1 MCESSIKFSLFVI
14 LCILVAPFSSAVE
27 TLKPLGE
34 QSELILRQ
42 TAMPVLDETHLGRI
56 LTRHYNQ
63 GLGGPESWRKIESSR
78 VTGSLNVDG
87 RELEMAAYQKKP
99 NLIKIILVSENGSLM
114 LGYDGEQAWR
124 HLPNTKDESAAPMA
138 VEEARRFI
146 HVALFGNYLLY
157 PYRLGK
163 TNSFIDTVPV
173 NGNICHQ
180 IRVTLETD
188 FQIDY
193 YIDIRTYLET
203 KVVHFDV
210 KNKTTK
216 STVFSDYRWEAG
228 MPVAQKVVS
237 YENGELVSR
246 LDIEEVQINTG
257 VMPWMF
263 KIPR

>member
-1 MCESSIKFSLFVI
+1 MCESSIKFSLFGI
-14 LCILVAPFSSAVE
+14 LCMLIAPFSFAVE

-42 TAMPVLDETHLGRI
+42 TAMPVLDETHLGKI
-56 LTRHYNQ
+56 LNRHYNQ
-63 GLGGPESWRKIESSR
+63 GLGGPENWEKIESLR
-78 VTGSLNVDG
+78 VTGSLYVGD

-99 NLIKIILVSENGSLM
+99 NLIKMTLVSKNGSLI

-124 HLPNTKDESAAPMA
+124 HLPNTKDESAAPM
-138 VEEARRFI
+138 VSEEARRFV
-146 HVALFGNYLLY
+146 HVSSFGNFLLY

-163 TNSFIDTVPV
+163 TISFIDTVPL

-203 KVVHFDV
+203 KVVNFDIE
-210 KNKTTK
+210 NQRTN
-216 STVFSDYRWEAG
+216 SIIFSDYRWEAG
-228 MPVAQKVVS
+228 MPVAQKVVN
-237 YENGELVSR
+237 YENGQVVSQI
-246 LDIEEVQINTG
+246 DIEEVQVNTG